1 MSDEQ
6 DMERD
11 ERRRALSEA
20 AEWFA
25 QWRSGEMTEAQRDAW
40 QEWHDS
46 GAQNRWAWARIEAL
60 SQRLGG
66 ELEDDDRQAV
76 NGVIA
81 EARRRRTGRQRLWNG
96 LASLMAMAVL
106 TGLAWQPLGIDDWT
120 QRWGADYH
128 TATGEIRRV
137 TLDDGSRLWLNT
149 ASAVNVD
156 DASPGLRLEL
166 VSGEVLIDTGRGRLV
181 VETPNAR
188 LTPLGTRFDVRLG
201 DSDETLSVFEGAV
214 KVRPRAADRA
224 SEASRVIETGQES
237 TYTSRS
243 VASPR
248 PAEPAGD
255 AWTGGVLL
263 ADGMPLG
270 QLVEELGRYHHARLR
285 VAPEVADQT
294 LLGAFPLQDLEQSM
308 RMIDNTLPVRV
319 RRVMPL
325 WIEIEPDR
333 VASVTK

>member
-6 DMERD
+6 GMGRA

-40 QEWHDS
+40 REWHDS
-46 GAQNRWAWARIEAL
+46 GAQNRWAWARIEAV

-66 ELEDDDRQAV
+66 ELEDDDRQAA

-96 LASLMAMAVL
+96 LASLMAVAVL
-106 TGLAWQPLGIDDWT
+106 TGLAWQPMGIDDLA
-120 QRWGADYH
+120 QRWRADYH
-128 TATGEIRRV
+128 TATGEIRRI

-156 DASPGLRLEL
+156 DASRGLRLEL
-166 VSGEVLIDTGRGRLV
+166 VSGEVLIDTGRGPLV
-181 VETPNAR
+181 VETPSAR
-188 LTPLGTRFDVRLG
+188 LTPLGTRFDVRLD

-214 KVRPRAADRA
+214 TIRPRAADQA
-224 SEASRVIETGQES
+224 LEASRVVETGQQAS
-237 TYTSRS
+237 YTSRS
-243 VASPR
+243 VASPT
-248 PAEPAGD
+248 PVEPARD

-270 QLVEELGRYHHARLR
+270 QLVEELGRYHHAYLS

-294 LLGAFPLQDLEQSM
+294 LLGAFPLRDLKQSL

-319 RRVMPL
+319 RHVMPF
-325 WIEIEPDR
+325 WVEIEPDR
-333 VASVTK
+333 VASVTE